1 MRPKSLHYGWIQVAI
16 SALILSIFGTLFF
29 TFGIFLVPLATDFN
43 WDIGALSAALSMT
56 LLIGGG
62 LAIFVG
68 RFNDKYGPRPL
79 VTITGILMGIGYLLL
94 TRITQLWQVYVIF
107 GILMSIALSCCFAPL
122 TSTIPR
128 WFIKRSGVAT
138 ALTITGFGIG
148 GITWPII
155 AQAIIDASGWRQA
168 YVILGLTSL
177 IAITSLAQLLRRD
190 PQQKNLM
197 PYGYEVVAKDNQQAN
212 PAPVIEAGLSLK
224 QAAKTTQFWVFGAV
238 LFFHIFYVLL
248 LQVHIV
254 PDAVIAGIPPTIAAG
269 ILSMFAGA
277 NLIGQLFVGIVTDK
291 IGAKLALST
300 ALALGLLALILLLL
314 PAKVWVFYLSA
325 AFLGI
330 AAGSVIPLQ
339 MLITADMFGLKF
351 LGVMVATLTF
361 FGTTGGA
368 IGPIFA
374 GTAFDA
380 IGNYSLAFLVNAAV
394 AAISFTFSV
403 ILLRYKGKIATM
415 AGSKS
420 DEAAT

>member
-1 MRPKSLHYGWIQVAI
+1 VAT

-79 VTITGILMGIGYLLL
+79 VTITGILMGAGYLLL
-94 TRITQLWQVYVIF
+94 TRVTELWQVYGIF

-148 GITWPII
+148 GIIWPII
-155 AQAIIDASGWRQA
+155 AQALIDASGWRQA
-168 YVILGLTSL
+168 YTILGITSL
-177 IAITSLAQLLRRD
+177 IAITSLAQFLRRD
-190 PQQKNLM
+190 PQQKGLM
-197 PYGYEVVAKDNQQAN
+197 PYGYEHVATNNK
-212 PAPVIEAGLSLK
+212 PETPTPRIETGLSLK
-224 QAAKTTQFWVFGAV
+224 QAAKTTQFWIFGGI
-238 LFFHIFYVLL
+238 LFTHLFYVLL

-254 PDAVIAGIPPTIAAG
+254 PDAVSSGIPRTVAAG
-269 ILSMFAGA
+269 VLSMFAGA
-277 NLIGQLFVGIVTDK
+277 SLFGQLLVGIVTDK
-291 IGAKLALST
+291 LGAKLALS
-300 ALALGLLALILLLL
+300 ASLALGLLALILLLL

-325 AFLGI
+325 ALLGI
-330 AAGSVIPLQ
+330 AAGAVIPLQ
-339 MLITADMFGLKF
+339 MLITADLFGLKF
-351 LGVMVATLTF
+351 MGVMVATLTF

-374 GTAFDA
+374 GTIFDVM
-380 IGNYSLAFLVNAAV
+380 GSYGLAFLVNSAI
-394 AAISFTFSV
+394 AAISLTLSV
-403 ILLRYKGKIATM
+403 ILLR
-415 AGSKS
+415 SKS
-420 DEAAT
+420 KLEARL